1 LKRFTKDTLSGLR
14 VLVGRTRHQASALSR
29 GLKALGADVIEIPF
43 IEIRKPRSYKPLDSA
58 LKRMDK
64 YDWLILTSVN
74 GADAFATRMKKLR
87 LNPSALQHLQI
98 AAIGPATRAAIE
110 NRGLKVAVVPEQY
123 VAESVVKSL
132 RRKMKGKHVLLARA
146 KVARD
151 VIPREL
157 RRLGAKV
164 DVAEAYETVIPTPSG
179 KRLSA
184 LMSDDKRRPHVVCFT
199 SSSSVRNFAQLLGSS
214 RSRSA
219 RTTSKPRARGTIA
232 NSPALQRRGSP
243 SQEPSPVG
251 TADLLSGIKLASI
264 GPITSSTLRELGL
277 PVHIEAA
284 EYTIPG
290 LINAI
295 VAATPRTP

>member
-1 LKRFTKDTLSGLR
+1 MKQSGEMSLAGLR
-14 VLVGRTRHQASALSR
+14 ILVGRARHQASALSS

-43 IEIRKPRSYKPLDSA
+43 IEIRKPHSYKRLDSA
-58 LKRMDK
+58 LKKIDK

-74 GADAFATRMKKLR
+74 GVDALTARMRKLHI
-87 LNPSALQHLQI
+87 NPSAFSHMKI
-98 AAIGPATRAAIE
+98 AAIGPATQAAIE
-110 NRGLKVAVVPEQY
+110 NRGLKVAVVPDQY

-132 RRKMKGKHVLLARA
+132 RRKMKGKRVLLARA

-164 DVAEAYETVIPTPSG
+164 DVVETYETVVPSSSG

-184 LMSDDKRRPHVVCFT
+184 LMADEKRRPHVVCFT

-214 RSRSA
+214 RSRSERA
-219 RTTSKPRARGTIA
+219 TSKARSGGTVA
-232 NSPALQRRGSP
+232 DSPALQRRISSG
-243 SQEPSPVG
+243 QEPSPVG
-251 TADLLSGIKLASI
+251 TAGILPGMQFASI
-264 GPITSSTLRELGL
+264 GPITSSTLREFGL
-277 PVHIEAA
+277 PVHIEAT

-295 VAATPRTP
+295 VTATPPTP

>member
-1 LKRFTKDTLSGLR
+1 MKRFTKDTLSGLR

-132 RRKMKGKHVLLARA
+132 RRKMK
-146 KVARD
+146 
-151 VIPREL
+151 
-157 RRLGAKV
+157 
-164 DVAEAYETVIPTPSG
+164 
-179 KRLSA
+179 
-184 LMSDDKRRPHVVCFT
+184 
-199 SSSSVRNFAQLLGSS
+199 
-214 RSRSA
+214 A